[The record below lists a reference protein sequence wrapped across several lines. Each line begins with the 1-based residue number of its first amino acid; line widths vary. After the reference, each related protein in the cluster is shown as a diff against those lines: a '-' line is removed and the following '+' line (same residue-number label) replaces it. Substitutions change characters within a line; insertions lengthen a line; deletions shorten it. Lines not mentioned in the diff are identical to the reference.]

1 MLATAD
7 TTPRSSTL
15 SDGHKISEDEA
26 NLIDPSDAEVASAPV
41 RTGLDTGSESYE
53 MDHLM
58 ESFVRVPT
66 DVANVASSLRID
78 DLEPLIPKATG
89 ANDGSCSSS
98 LHHSR
103 YASKAGLSKFIPECD
118 PDHHRART
126 CRVIRSRRIVML
138 ALQATL
144 AFLVFFVNL
153 SITVWVTK
161 KYPASDGVGTLLT
174 GNCVRVKQMNTG
186 LHLVLNLLSTLFL
199 GAGNYCMQV
208 LVAPSGEELRKSHSA
223 GSYYDIGIHSIH
235 NLRQIGR
242 GRRLL
247 WIGFGICSTLLHLM

>member
-15 SDGHKISEDEA
+15 SDGHQISEDEA

-153 SITVWVTK
+153 SITVWV
-161 KYPASDGVGTLLT
+161 
-174 GNCVRVKQMNTG
+174 CVRVKQMNTG